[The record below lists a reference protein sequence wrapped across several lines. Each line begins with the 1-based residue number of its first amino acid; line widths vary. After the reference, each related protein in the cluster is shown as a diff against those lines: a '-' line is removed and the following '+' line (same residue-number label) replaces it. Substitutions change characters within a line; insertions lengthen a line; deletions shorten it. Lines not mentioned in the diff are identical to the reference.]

1 MDKTSSLLTGGVTL
15 SAATVEPLVSWAFT
29 GFHAPMPVSV
39 PFVVASLAVTG
50 LHALYNVVSAR
61 LTKPAQPQQ

>member
-29 GFHAPMPVSV
+29 GFHAAMPASV

-50 LHALYNVVSAR
+50 LHALYNVVSAK
-61 LTKPAQPQQ
+61 LAKPAQPL

>member
-29 GFHAPMPVSV
+29 GFHAAMPASV

-50 LHALYNVVSAR
+50 LHALYNVVSAK
-61 LTKPAQPQQ
+61 LAKPAQPQQ